1 MQATIKIERQR
12 MTEYIV
18 STTNA
23 NGYEIIVKRTEKLE
37 EAQDYCDQCNR
48 GCQRYLEQ
56 NPNANVP
63 VYKLYEVKNEQA

>member
-1 MQATIKIERQR
+1 

-18 STTNA
+18 STLSDKGN
-23 NGYEIIVKRTEKLE
+23 EIVVKRTDNLA

-63 VYKLYEVKNEQA
+63 TYKLYEVKNEQA